1 MEWTT
6 LCFVMS
12 FLMTIT
18 ILIIIANLLI
28 VNDELVYFLFL
39 FIFNSFFANFLFV
52 FYILGVYIMGIVDR
66 ITSKTDLK
74 LAQIER
80 ELGFGNGT
88 MRKWDISFPSFD
100 KVVAV
105 ADLINVSVD
114 YLAGRENKKI
124 EPTFLAYS
132 GNEKVDSIIKTLLN
146 SSIDDDDLKIIEV
159 VLDKYKK

>member
-1 MEWTT
+1 
-6 LCFVMS
+6 
-12 FLMTIT
+12 
-18 ILIIIANLLI
+18 
-28 VNDELVYFLFL
+28 
-39 FIFNSFFANFLFV
+39 
-52 FYILGVYIMGIVDR
+52 MGIVDR

-114 YLAGRENKKI
+114 YLADRENKKI
-124 EPTFLAYS
+124 EPTFLTYS
-132 GNEKVDSIIKTLLN
+132 GNEKVDSIVKTLLN

>member
-1 MEWTT
+1 
-6 LCFVMS
+6 
-12 FLMTIT
+12 MTIT
-18 ILIIIANLLI
+18 SSIIIANLLI
-28 VNDELVYFLFL
+28 VNDKLVYFLFL

-114 YLAGRENKKI
+114 YLAGREQKEKDSHVLNYGESSTKYVIK
-124 EPTFLAYS
+124 ELADTILK
-132 GNEKVDSIIKTLLN
+132 NNDDEEILN
-146 SSIDDDDLKIIEV
+146 ALKI
-159 VLDKYKK
+159 VLEKFAK